1 MHIGQYDIEL
11 LDGYYMPVEYT
22 MEDYKARVCE
32 AVNAGSNNT
41 LTVRSDPGIHDSY
54 VRLSIG
60 SMIGGLC
67 LHKTDG

>member
-41 LTVRSDPGIHDSY
+41 LTVRSDRFIPA
-54 VRLSIG
+54 
-60 SMIGGLC
+60 
-67 LHKTDG
+67 K